1 MRSFIVFGGLA
12 LGAAGLIGGWLDR
25 GTSAPAQP
33 PETKASIASAPA
45 SSGARVV
52 SIGRDHR
59 GHFKAHGRVDG
70 RQVSFMVDTG
80 ASVIALTERDADRLG
95 VRPSRNAFTASVQTA
110 NGVVRAAP
118 VTLNSVDIG
127 GLVVRDVQGAGG
139 ARPRAQRKSAGAVL
153 SDAAE
158 ALRIRQQQACP
169 RELTRQ
175 LKPAPRN
182 DHNTQP
188 FPHRWRLDR
197 LPPTLFLRGQS
208 CFRSPRRSLRRIPMP
223 TNRSRW

>member
-118 VTLNSVDIG
+118 VTLSSVDIG
-127 GLVVRDVQGAGG
+127 GLVVRDV
-139 ARPRAQRKSAGAVL
+139 RALVVPGRGLNENLLGL
-153 SDAAE
+153 SY
-158 ALRIRQQQACP
+158 
-169 RELTRQ
+169 LTR
-175 LKPAPRN
+175 LKRFEYAN
-182 DHNTQP
+182 NK
-188 FPHRWRLDR
+188 LV
-197 LPPTLFLRGQS
+197 LE
-208 CFRSPRRSLRRIPMP
+208 
-223 TNRSRW
+223 N